1 MLIKEKIGNLS
12 SFNDEGRAI
21 DRLPLE
27 WFEAS
32 KRIMHKRTGS
42 GRELILK
49 FLDRSP
55 NLQQDDVLYADEFS
69 LVVVEIISCETIV
82 IIPRSTYELAFV
94 CYEIGNK
101 HLPLFFEEN
110 LLLIPFDEPTFK
122 MLLAS
127 GFAVTKQKRKLL
139 NQLRT
144 SVAPHQHQNEST
156 SLFSRIMKLTNPPA
170 NG

>member
-1 MLIKEKIGNLS
+1 MIIKEKIGNLS
-12 SFNDEGRAI
+12 SFNDEGRTI

-27 WFEAS
+27 WFETS

-42 GRELILK
+42 GKELVLK
-49 FLDRSP
+49 FLDKAP
-55 NLQQDDVLYADEFS
+55 NLQQDDVLYADEHS
-69 LVVVEIISCETIV
+69 VVVIEVLSCDAIV
-82 IIPRSTYELAFV
+82 IIPRSTYEMAYI

-101 HLPLFFEEN
+101 HLPLFFEED

-122 MLLAS
+122 ILVAS
-127 GFAVTKQKRKLL
+127 GFAVTRQKIKLL

-144 SVAPHQHQNEST
+144 SVAPHLHQGESK

-170 NG
+170 NE